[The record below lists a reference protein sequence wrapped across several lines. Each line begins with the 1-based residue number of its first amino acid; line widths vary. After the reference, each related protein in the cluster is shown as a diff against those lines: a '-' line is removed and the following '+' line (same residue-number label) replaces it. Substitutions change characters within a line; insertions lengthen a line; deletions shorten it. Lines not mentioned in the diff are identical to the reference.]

1 MSCECQ
7 VREVRQIKS
16 RFERRYLGNRKTL
29 RNKIQSILREGDTAS
44 NDIHLVQKKW
54 LCSELLWIKVKE
66 NLIKYWR
73 KYRDFFMSF

>member
-7 VREVRQIKS
+7 VRKVRLIKS
-16 RFERRYLGNRKTL
+16 RFKRRYLENRKTL
-29 RNKIQSILREGDTAS
+29 RDKIQSILLEGGTAF

-66 NLIKYWR
+66 DLIKYWWE
-73 KYRDFFMSF
+73 YRDFL

>member
-16 RFERRYLGNRKTL
+16 HFERRYLENRKTL
-29 RNKIQSILREGDTAS
+29 RDKIQSILRKGGTAS

-66 NLIKYWR
+66 DLIKYWR
-73 KYRDFFMSF
+73 EYRDFL

>member
-16 RFERRYLGNRKTL
+16 RFERRYLENRKTL
-29 RNKIQSILREGDTAS
+29 RDKIQSILRKGGTAS

-66 NLIKYWR
+66 DLIKYWR
-73 KYRDFFMSF
+73 EYRDFL